1 MSEFSRPYDT
11 RGLPA
16 GPVSLVATAEECA
29 ALARRFEVVSI
40 SGFEAVVDMIADGR
54 AVDASG
60 RFTAR
65 LVQSCAVS
73 GEDVAVALDEPVKL
87 RFVPPGAPHRPDEEL
102 ELDAGECDE
111 IELDGTHFDIGEAL
125 AQSLALAIDPFL
137 TGPNADEARRKAGI
151 VDAGASGPF
160 AALKGLIRE

>member
-16 GPVSLVATAEECA
+16 GPVRLVATAAECA
-29 ALARRFEVVSI
+29 ALARRFDVVSI
-40 SGFEAVVDMIADGR
+40 TSLEAVVDMIADGR
-54 AVDASG
+54 AVNASG
-60 RFTAR
+60 RLSAS

-73 GEDVAVALDEPVKL
+73 GEDLAVSLDEPVSL

-102 ELDAGECDE
+102 ELDASECDE

-125 AQSLALAIDPFL
+125 AQGLALAIDPFL
-137 TGPNADEARRKAGI
+137 TGPDADEARRKAGI
-151 VDAGASGPF
+151 VAEEASGPF
-160 AALKGLIRE
+160 AALKGLIRD